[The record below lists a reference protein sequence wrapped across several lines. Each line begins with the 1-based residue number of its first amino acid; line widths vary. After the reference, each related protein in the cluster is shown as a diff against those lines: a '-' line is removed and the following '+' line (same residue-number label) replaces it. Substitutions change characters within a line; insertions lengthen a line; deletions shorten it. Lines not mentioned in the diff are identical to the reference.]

1 LKGKWEFV
9 AGETKNGKLCNVCDV
24 QPMLVVWILRAGD
37 DNINDVIIQCSV
49 VVVDHFSLKIV
60 AIY

>member
-1 LKGKWEFV
+1 V
-9 AGETKNGKLCNVCDV
+9 AGETKNGKLCNVCAV

-37 DNINDVIIQCSV
+37 DKINDVIIQCSV